1 MHALLVKTCPSTQ
14 PTRIVVVARI
24 AEGRDYTTDKAPW
37 YRAAGQNMVTSALV
51 VTLGEDDGLRRA
63 ARATLAGDSRLE
75 LGDAFDAHLPV
86 VTTTDGLAAA
96 EQLVEEIGRIPGVVG
111 VHVVRVD
118 FDPDSDVDA
127 AIRFGRARSED
138 ERGAA

>member
-1 MHALLVKTCPSTQ
+1 M
-14 PTRIVVVARI
+14 VARI
-24 AEGRDYTTDKAPW
+24 AAGRHYTIDKAPW

-51 VTLGEDDGLRRA
+51 VTLGEDDSLRRA
-63 ARATLAGDSRLE
+63 ARTTLEGDSRLE
-75 LGDAFDAHLPV
+75 LGDAIDAHLPV

-118 FDPDSDVDA
+118 FDPNSDVDA
-127 AIRFGRARSED
+127 PIRFGRARSED

>member
-1 MHALLVKTCPSTQ
+1 M
-14 PTRIVVVARI
+14 VARI
-24 AEGRDYTTDKAPW
+24 AEGRDYTIDKALW

-51 VTLGEDDGLRRA
+51 VTLGEDDDLRRA
-63 ARATLAGDSRLE
+63 VRATLEGDSRLE
-75 LGDAFDAHLPV
+75 LGEAIDAHLPV
-86 VTTTDGLAAA
+86 VTTTGGLAAA

-118 FDPDSDVDA
+118 FDPNSDVDA